1 MPHFAACGRT
11 STSAGTVS
19 ATPLSPPLQ
28 VTRGPRRG
36 LDGLTSGMLW
46 GLTVQAARMM
56 SFAAASSSD
65 PVVMAR
71 QPRTEPTFDSVRR
84 VCLPAS
90 VGTMAAGEL
99 GIAGVVALL
108 VVTVVAAMV
117 LRGSRT
123 QRDEGAAQSS
133 GAALPPAQG
142 GPLSVAS
149 ANSRTARHPVATLV
163 MKTSGL
169 LALLPAAWWV
179 VLGTRWAT
187 LHVLMIRTPA
197 RRRWSSPSPVSR
209 SFCSHCWS
217 LPGRQSGV

>member
-1 MPHFAACGRT
+1 
-11 STSAGTVS
+11 
-19 ATPLSPPLQ
+19 
-28 VTRGPRRG
+28 
-36 LDGLTSGMLW
+36 
-46 GLTVQAARMM
+46 
-56 SFAAASSSD
+56 
-65 PVVMAR
+65 MAR
-71 QPRTEPTFDSVRR
+71 KPRTEPTFDSVRR

-179 VLGTRWAT
+179 VLGTRWGDAT
-187 LHVLMIRTPA
+187 CVDDPDACAEATGTRQ
-197 RRRWSSPSPVSR
+197 
-209 SFCSHCWS
+209 CSIW
-217 LPGRQSGV
+217 LAAVVWQP